1 MGWIIWISPPF
12 IPNRYQALLTIS
24 SFLCILSRLFFLFL
38 LSWVFFLCLLSWVF
52 PFALYLG
59 WVCLLA
65 SILGVISLPSNLG
78 ANSILAV
85 FFFAFYH
92 GCYFSLPFISAVFS
106 LPSISAVFS
115 LTSILVGCICKWWY
129 MKKYCFCKASLKQ
142 IQTSPHAAENTI
154 FVCVLVLVLSSLIFL
169 LQFIV
174 VYMGIFFINIMIHIF
189 DQSTFWHWRLIIL

>member
-24 SFLCILSRLFFLFL
+24 SFFAFYLGCFFFSL
-38 LSWVFFLCLLSWVF
+38 LSWVFFLCLLLWVF

-92 GCYFSLPFISAVFS
+92 GCYFSLPFILAVFS

-115 LTSILVGCICKWWY
+115 LTSILVGCICIYGYIFHQYNDTYFWSKHILTL
-129 MKKYCFCKASLKQ
+129 KAD
-142 IQTSPHAAENTI
+142 H
-154 FVCVLVLVLSSLIFL
+154 
-169 LQFIV
+169 FIALFALTYIV
-174 VYMGIFFINIMIHIF
+174 FYLRMF
-189 DQSTFWHWRLIIL
+189 